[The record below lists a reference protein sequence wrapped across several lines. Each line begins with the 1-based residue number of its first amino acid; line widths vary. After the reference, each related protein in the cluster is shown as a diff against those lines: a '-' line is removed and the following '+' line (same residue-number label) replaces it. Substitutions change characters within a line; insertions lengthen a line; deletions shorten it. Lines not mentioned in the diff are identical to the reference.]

1 MTVKLAL
8 LALAL
13 FVAWMVLFRPARGAG
28 SGPKRKAPPPPQA
41 LEPCPRCGV
50 FRLPAGACDCD
61 PRSTSDD

>member
-1 MTVKLAL
+1 MTAKLAL

-13 FVAWMVLFRPARGAG
+13 LVAWMVLFRPGRGV
-28 SGPKRKAPPPPQA
+28 SGPKRKPPPAQA

-61 PRSTSDD
+61 PRPTSQD